1 MRRSVD
7 SPNVQCDGAD
17 IERRTYRSRPWQSTA
32 ALGTKGHPRFYPRN
46 PLSQGSRL
54 RVCVDRAQLSENSR
68 QRPVRI
74 LSPTAQFRLECIRAF
89 AQLTGDESLVAK
101 CSEIRG
107 NIGDFSKDTSKDD
120 ICQFECSHPSHAF
133 RGGVLHIRAKIA
145 FRTEASPACNPQDSS
160 TWDSR
165 LSSSSSFREEARAAR
180 PDPLRR
186 AA

>member
-1 MRRSVD
+1 MGLTSSAEHINPDRGSRRPLLARRDIHVSTQEIRY
-7 SPNVQCDGAD
+7 PREAD
-17 IERRTYRSRPWQSTA
+17 FVCASTGLNYLKIRSRDRFEFC
-32 ALGTKGHPRFYPRN
+32 HPPPSF
-46 PLSQGSRL
+46 GWG
-54 RVCVDRAQLSENSR
+54 
-68 QRPVRI
+68 
-74 LSPTAQFRLECIRAF
+74 CIRAF

-120 ICQFECSHPSHAF
+120 ICQFESSHPSHAF